1 MTIETKL
8 PWNAWGLRGVIG
20 VAFAAVSLGGLFAGC
35 TTSEV
40 AAPTTTS
47 DSGAEA
53 AAPVCTGEKPACF
66 VSNGAFCSD
75 VVRPGDD
82 VTPRCTESGWKCP
95 PGSVPMQECKCGVPP
110 ACPIGDGGKDG
121 SFDATFDAD
130 AAPDASVDAD
140 VDGG

>member
-1 MTIETKL
+1 M
-8 PWNAWGLRGVIG
+8 WRGRGVIG
-20 VAFAAVSLGGLFAGC
+20 VAFAVTSLGILFGGC

-40 AAPTTTS
+40 SAPTTT
-47 DSGAEA
+47 DSGVEA
-53 AAPVCTGEKPACF
+53 AAPVCTGEKPDCF
-66 VSNGAFCSD
+66 VSTGAFCSD

-82 VTPRCTESGWKCP
+82 TIPRCTESGWKCP
-95 PGSVPMQECKCGVPP
+95 PGSIPMQECKCGVPP
-110 ACPIGDGGKDG
+110 ACPVGDGGKDG